1 MSCFKVA
8 FSMEDSVWLMGRD
21 CQLKLVNV
29 DGDLQ

>member
-8 FSMEDSVWLMGRD
+8 FSMRDSVWLVGRD
-21 CQLKLVNV
+21 CQLKFVSV